1 MIVTKNK
8 REIELMKEAG
18 RIVALVHQKMA
29 EVIKPGI
36 TTLELDAIAEKIIVD
51 HGARPSFKNYGG
63 FPASICTSINEEIV
77 HGIPSSRVLKEGD
90 IISVDVGAC
99 YKGYHGDSAWTY
111 AVGEVSDEAKRVME
125 ATKGSLFAGLEFA
138 KNGNRLSD
146 ISHAVEVYLNEH
158 GCTTPLEYTGHGVGS
173 QLHEDTVQFQIMEH
187 QVVDLDLKQV

>member
-173 QLHEDTVQFQIMEH
+173 QLHEDCSSKLWSTRSWTST
-187 QVVDLDLKQV
+187 